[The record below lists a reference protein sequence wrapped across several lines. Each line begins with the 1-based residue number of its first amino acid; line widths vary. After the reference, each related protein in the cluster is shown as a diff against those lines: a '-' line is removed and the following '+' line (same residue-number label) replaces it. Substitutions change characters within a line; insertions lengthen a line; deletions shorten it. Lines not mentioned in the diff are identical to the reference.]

1 MKMSATKQKEAQK
14 RKTRGE
20 KRVKL
25 TGEVFTPIDLCVK
38 MVKEIPVKTLKD
50 SNATFLDNS
59 CGDGN
64 FLVTLVKVLS
74 KYHDREHVLNNMI
87 YGVDLMPDNV
97 ATAKQRLGLTPDMPG
112 WHHIVC
118 ADGLTYDYEFA
129 PPKVRFPVFPRAVV
143 TPLLVVG
150 SELYLEYGKT
160 NDSRA
165 SRH

>member
-1 MKMSATKQKEAQK
+1 MSSTVKKEQEKALN
-14 RKTRGE
+14 RG
-20 KRVKL
+20 KNRVKV

-38 MVKEIPVKTLKD
+38 MIRQLPEEKIKNP
-50 SNATFLDNS
+50 NATFLDNS

-64 FLVTLVKVLS
+64 FLVALAKVLS

-87 YGVDLMPDNV
+87 YGVDLMPDNI